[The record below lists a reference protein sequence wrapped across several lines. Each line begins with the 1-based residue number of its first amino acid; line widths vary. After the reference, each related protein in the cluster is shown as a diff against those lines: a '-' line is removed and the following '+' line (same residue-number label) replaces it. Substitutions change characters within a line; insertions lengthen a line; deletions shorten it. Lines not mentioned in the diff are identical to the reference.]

1 MIAARRRELPRSS
14 VPAQTLRARLEAE
27 LGVVPGAI
35 AVMGK
40 WEPFLPARR
49 CLEEVAARAAAA
61 LALSEAL
68 APEGPGPYL
77 LSAEAWLRGQPRAGC
92 LLAAEILCALGARPE
107 RICCAAA
114 ANRTAVEL
122 RTLERMR
129 RALGAEGVLLL
140 TARYHVERARALIV
154 REGLPADRLRVAPCD
169 GELVEAALAQLGA
182 ERRAALAAAIA
193 RGQRW
198 RLSPLFLNE
207 LLARVGARI
216 PLVERLVAD
225 LVRGRGDES
234 AELRLPAR

>member
-1 MIAARRRELPRSS
+1 MQRSS
-14 VPAQTLRARLEAE
+14 VPGERLRARLEAE
-27 LGVVPGAI
+27 LGFVPGAI

-68 APEGPGPYL
+68 APAGPGPYL
-77 LSAEAWLRGQPRAGC
+77 LSAEARLRGQPRAGC

-129 RALGAEGVLLL
+129 SALGVEGVLML
-140 TARYHVERARALIV
+140 TARYHVERARALIE
-154 REGLPADRLRVAPCD
+154 RERLPAARLRVAPCD
-169 GELVEAALAQLGA
+169 GELTEVALALLGA
-182 ERRAALAAAIA
+182 ERRAALASAIA
-193 RGQRW
+193 RGRRSER
-198 RLSPLFLNE
+198 RLSPLFVNE
-207 LLARVGARI
+207 LLARVGARL
-216 PLVERLVAD
+216 PLIERLVAD
-225 LVRGRGDES
+225 LVRGRGDER
-234 AELRLPAR
+234 AALRLPAG

>member
-1 MIAARRRELPRSS
+1 MNDLRE
-14 VPAQTLRARLEAE
+14 TLRARLRSE
-27 LGVVPGAI
+27 LGFVPDAI

-77 LSAEAWLRGQPRAGC
+77 LSAEAKLRGQPRAGC

-129 RALGAEGVLLL
+129 SALGAEGVLML
-140 TARYHVERARALIV
+140 TAGYHVERARALIE
-154 REGLPADRLRVAPCD
+154 REGLPREQLRVSPCD
-169 GELVEAALAQLGA
+169 GALVEAALACLDA
-182 ERRAALAAAIA
+182 ERRVALRAAIE
-193 RGQRW
+193 RGRRAER

-207 LLARVGARI
+207 LLARVGARL

-225 LVRGRGDES
+225 LVRGRGDEH
-234 AELRLPAR
+234 AELRLPAGH